1 MTHGSLQHEPTV
13 RSAATRGAALRR
25 SVLWAFTVPIISDR
39 WDRLL
44 SCCGGAAVLVL
55 VAYTLFPQWGELT
68 VYMAIMFFTAGP
80 AGTLLPSASEPVL
93 MAFGKLYRPVLL
105 AGLAVPGIALA
116 EWVNYRVF
124 GAVLHARRLTSLR
137 EARLVRRATAWF
149 AVQPFWTVTVCALT
163 PVPFWTARTC
173 AVLAGYP
180 LWRFTVATVIGRF
193 PRVFLIALV
202 GSALP
207 FTPQQIAITGVL
219 LIGLAALV
227 VARFIDSSMSARV
240 AARLP
245 PVAATG
251 ARAAGIAA
259 AGS

>member
-1 MTHGSLQHEPTV
+1 MTHGSLHQEPTV
-13 RSAATRGAALRR
+13 AGAAPRVARATPRR
-25 SVLWAFTVPIISDR
+25 SVLWAFTVPIVPDR
-39 WDRLL
+39 WDRLFC
-44 SCCGGAAVLVL
+44 CCGGAAGLVL

-68 VYMAIMFFTAGP
+68 VYMAIMFFTASP
-80 AGTLLPSASEPVL
+80 AGTFLPSASEPVL

-105 AGLAVPGIALA
+105 ATLAVPGIALA

-124 GAVLHARRLTSLR
+124 GAVLHTRRLTSLR
-137 EARLVRRATAWF
+137 EARLVQRATSWF
-149 AVQPFWTVTVCALT
+149 SVQPFWTVVVCALT

-180 LWRFTVATVIGRF
+180 LWRFTVATVLGRF

-219 LIGLAALV
+219 LIGLVALV
-227 VARFIDSSMSARV
+227 LTSHKRRSI
-240 AARLP
+240 
-245 PVAATG
+245 
-251 ARAAGIAA
+251 RAQG
-259 AGS
+259 